1 MSPSPTLPTLSIV
14 TGPLPNGMLTFAYSQ
29 NIQASAGVAPIKWR
43 ISSGNLPPGL
53 APGAAPQVL
62 SRFRDANAAQS
73 STFSVEVTDSKI
85 QTASQSYTITISNY
99 RQLGGSCESRC
110 YGPNRQ
116 WLQAPA
122 SGTVTLTLLF
132 TRRMVLRPWVRTR

>member
-85 QTASQSYTITISNY
+85 QTA
-99 RQLGGSCESRC
+99 RQLR
-110 YGPNRQ
+110 
-116 WLQAPA
+116 
-122 SGTVTLTLLF
+122 VK
-132 TRRMVLRPWVRTR
+132 VLRPKSPMASGPCLWNGYSDITVYAEDGITPLGKDSVTVMAGQSYALVLN